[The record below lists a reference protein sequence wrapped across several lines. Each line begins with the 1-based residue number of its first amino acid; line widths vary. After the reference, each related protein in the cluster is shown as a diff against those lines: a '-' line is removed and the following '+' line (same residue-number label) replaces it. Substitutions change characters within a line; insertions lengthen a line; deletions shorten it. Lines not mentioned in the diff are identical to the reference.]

1 LRRLFLTSFSID
13 GNRLML
19 HRLLALAALLAA
31 SLPARP
37 ALAQSNDA
45 AADSAAI
52 HAASRAFSAAYVRG
66 DAEAMAAAYTADGVI
81 FPERAEMITGREA
94 IRRYWT
100 WAPGNRVTHHLATPA
115 QIRVEGDV
123 AYDYGVFEIA
133 GERGG
138 EPWGPRHGKYVIVWR
153 READGAWR
161 MQLDIWNSRP
171 EPGR

>member
-1 LRRLFLTSFSID
+1 MPRGILR
-13 GNRLML
+13 
-19 HRLLALAALLAA
+19 LALLLAA
-31 SLPARP
+31 VLAGRP
-37 ALAQSNDA
+37 ALAQTTGA

-52 HAASRAFSAAYVRG
+52 HAASRAFSAAYTRG

-100 WAPGNRVTHHLATPA
+100 WAPGSRVTRHVASPA
-115 QIRVEGDV
+115 QIRVEGDL
-123 AYDYGVFEIA
+123 AYDYGVYLVA
-133 GERGG
+133 GERDGQ
-138 EPWGPRHGKYVIVWR
+138 PWGPRHGKYVIVWR

-171 EPGR
+171 EPGRPDR

>member
-1 LRRLFLTSFSID
+1 MRRSIV
-13 GNRLML
+13 RIS
-19 HRLLALAALLAA
+19 RLAALLAA
-31 SLPARP
+31 SLYAWPA
-37 ALAQSNDA
+37 AAQSNGA

-52 HAASRAFSAAYVRG
+52 HAASRAFSAAYMRG

-81 FPERAEMITGREA
+81 FPERAEMITGRLA

-100 WAPGNRVTHHLATPA
+100 WAPGNRVTHHLATPT

-133 GERGG
+133 GERDGQ
-138 EPWGPRHGKYVIVWR
+138 PWGPRHGKYVIVWR

-171 EPGR
+171 GPGR